1 MFKLEIYRRAN
12 FGCHMGFYNDT
23 IETFHNAQCT
33 LKDNKA
39 QPKTFK
45 NLGTWLQSM
54 EIKDKNENG
63 GM

>member
-1 MFKLEIYRRAN
+1 MFRLEICKRVD
-12 FGCHMGFYNDT
+12 FGCHIGFYNDT
-23 IETFHNAQCT
+23 IETLHNAQCT

-39 QPKTFK
+39 QPNTFK
-45 NLGTWLQSM
+45 NLKTWLQSM